1 MRDGGEF
8 MVITRLLLV
17 VALVSLVSGLA
28 RAEPSD
34 ADRATARSLARE
46 GAEAQQHGQYA
57 IAADRFA
64 RAEALVHA
72 PTLLLGL
79 ARAQVGLSRLLE
91 AQETYQRI
99 LREPVSANAPAA
111 FGKALEDSKRELAAL
126 APRLGWVRID
136 VGGATSP
143 TVTLDDVPVPVAALG
158 VRRACNPGA
167 HWVKASA
174 AGFAPAE
181 STFVLA
187 EGGEQAVTLSLDALP
202 RTAEVVAVEP
212 KPQTAP
218 ATPMTTNTKL
228 AIVSFAVGAVGWITG
243 GVAGILSISEHSWLN
258 PRCAPNDLCPPVDAD
273 ELHTYRTVADLSTV
287 ALIVGGFG
295 TAVGVTLLLTS
306 PKSSPVSLYVGPMSA
321 GAVGAF

>member
-1 MRDGGEF
+1 MG
-8 MVITRLLLV
+8 MTRLFLV
-17 VALVSLVSGLA
+17 VALVSLVPALA
-28 RAEPSD
+28 HAEPSD

-99 LREPVSANAPAA
+99 LREPLAPHAPAA
-111 FGKALEDSKRELAAL
+111 FGKALEESKRELAAL
-126 APRLGWVRID
+126 APRLGWVRIA
-136 VGGATSP
+136 VGGAVSP

-174 AGFAPAE
+174 PGFASTE
-181 STFVLA
+181 STFVLV
-187 EGGEQAVTLSLDALP
+187 EGGEQAVTLSLDPLP
-202 RTAEVVAVEP
+202 QTPGAVAVEP
-212 KPQTAP
+212 KPQAAP
-218 ATPMTTNTKL
+218 AAPMTMNTKL
-228 AIVSFAVGAVGWITG
+228 AIASFAVGAAGWVTG
-243 GVAGILSISEHSWLN
+243 GVAGILAISEHSWLS
-258 PRCAPNDLCPPVDAD
+258 PRCVPNTLCPPVDAD

-295 TAVGVTLLLTS
+295 TAVGVTLLLTA

-321 GAVGAF
+321 GAVGTF